1 MAIAS
6 ESRAAVTSVAGEVL
20 EEHVS
25 RRSILGKMS
34 VASAALFAGLAGRAV
49 PVALADNHCCTPAS
63 TNRCVGCGGT
73 CFQCQGDCTNKSLW
87 YCCEGQFVYECGEC
101 MKGGPGCF
109 DGTKY
114 CCSYIHVISNQCF

>member
-49 PVALADNHCCTPAS
+49 PVALAGIHCCTAAS
-63 TNRCVGCGGT
+63 TNGWVGGGWT
-73 CFQCQGDCTNKSLW
+73 CFQCRGECTNESLW
-87 YCCEGQFVYECGEC
+87 SCCGGLFVHDCGEC
-101 MKGGPGCF
+101 
-109 DGTKY
+109 
-114 CCSYIHVISNQCF
+114 